1 MKIENDYP
9 KIKKSVRKFIKF
21 RTIMLYIFLVSIVT
35 CVIINL
41 SIGGKNWMFYVIG
54 AEAIFYFAFLNK
66 PLIDNIFI
74 KRITVV
80 ILYIC
85 AYLYMIDLIEKTS
98 WSYFVIGIIMFSMII
113 LQIIIFFAELNSKN
127 KKFIPM
133 FFTAVGSII
142 FCLLAIIKVVKINWT
157 IIVLGS
163 LGFVSLIIVI
173 SFYRLAIF
181 TELKKYF
188 SIK

>member
-9 KIKKSVRKFIKF
+9 KIKKHVRKFIKF

-35 CVIINL
+35 CVIVNL
-41 SIGGKNWMFYVIG
+41 SVGGKNWMFYVIG

-74 KRITVV
+74 KRITLV
-80 ILYIC
+80 ILFIC
-85 AYLYMIDLIEKTS
+85 GYLYMIDLIEKTS
-98 WSYFVIGIIMFSMII
+98 WSYFVIGIVMFSMII
-113 LQIIIFFAELNSKN
+113 LQIIIFFTELSNKN

-133 FFTAVGSII
+133 FFTAIGAII
-142 FCLLAIIKVVKINWT
+142 FCILGIVKVVEINWA

-163 LGFVSLIIVI
+163 LGLISLIIVI
-173 SFYRLAIF
+173 SFYRFEIF
-181 TELKKYF
+181 TELRKYF